1 MLCRQPTVSSVADPA
16 DGDSPGA
23 GLPAWLAEDPAGIP
37 AYALARAGAAVNA
50 LFARQLATVGLRPHT
65 FVVLV
70 HLARARTLTSA
81 ELARRLQLTPQSMS
95 ALLHGL
101 VDAGWVERPGPVRR
115 GQRAE
120 VHLTE
125 AGHQALLAAG
135 PVLADLGRPAV
146 LGLTEAEAATLHGLL
161 GRVLAAVQAP
171 PGTDRVGGPQPNPGP
186 ADTPS

>member
-1 MLCRQPTVSSVADPA
+1 MEEPV
-16 DGDSPGA
+16 DGVGPGTE
-23 GLPAWLAEDPAGIP
+23 LPPWLADDPAGIP

-50 LFARQLATVGLRPHT
+50 LFSRQLASVGLRPHT

-95 ALLHGL
+95 TLLHGL

-115 GQRAE
+115 GQKSE

-125 AGHQALLAAG
+125 AGHRALLAAG
-135 PVLADLGRPAV
+135 PVLAELGRPAV
-146 LGLTEAEAATLHGLL
+146 LGLTEQEAATLHGLL
-161 GRVLAAVQAP
+161 ERVLAAVQPP
-171 PGTDRVGGPQPNPGP
+171 PGVGRDGGPQPNPGA
-186 ADTPS
+186 ADTPG

>member
-1 MLCRQPTVSSVADPA
+1 MVSRQPTVSCVAEPG
-16 DGDSPGA
+16 DGRDPGA
-23 GLPAWLAEDPAGIP
+23 GLPPWLAEDPAGIP

-70 HLARARTLTSA
+70 HLSRASTLTSA

-101 VDAGWVERPGPVRR
+101 VDAGWVERPEAVRR
-115 GQRAE
+115 GQRVE
-120 VHLTE
+120 VHLTA

-135 PVLADLGRPAV
+135 PVLAELGRPAV
-146 LGLTEAEAATLHGLL
+146 PGLTESEVATLAGLL
-161 GRVLAAVQAP
+161 ERVLDAVQPLAG
-171 PGTDRVGGPQPNPGP
+171 PGAADGPQPNPGP
-186 ADTPS
+186 ADIPG